1 MRRIRLTEG
10 QLHRIIRNAVNESLC
25 DKHDI
30 IKIGGSR
37 EKANFLI
44 EYPVDDYY
52 RYDTF
57 TALAEDAQSAL
68 ERVVA
73 YIEKKKWFGLFWDDY
88 VDEMDEEERDQM
100 EDGGEITLVDA
111 TEYGAKKLHWI
122 PMANMIIKEE

>member
-1 MRRIRLTEG
+1 MRRVRLTEG

-44 EYPVDDYY
+44 EYPVNDY
-52 RYDTF
+52 RSVAF
-57 TALAEDAQSAL
+57 TTQARDAQSAL
-68 ERVVA
+68 EQVVA
-73 YIEKKKWFGLFWDDY
+73 YIEKKKWFGLFDDDY

-100 EDGGEITLVDA
+100 EDWGEITWIDA
-111 TEYGAKKLHWI
+111 TEYGAKKTHWV
-122 PMANMIIKEE
+122 PMANMIIKEI

>member
-1 MRRIRLTEG
+1 MRRVRLTEG

-44 EYPVDDYY
+44 EYPVNDY
-52 RYDTF
+52 RSVAF
-57 TALAEDAQSAL
+57 TTLARDAQSAL
-68 ERVVA
+68 EQVVA
-73 YIEKKKWFGLFWDDY
+73 YIEKKKWFGLFDDDY

-100 EDGGEITLVDA
+100 EDWGRIEYIDA
-111 TEYGAKKLHWI
+111 SIYGAKKSHWI
-122 PMANMIIKEE
+122 DGDHLYIKNI

>member
-44 EYPVDDYY
+44 EYPVNDY
-52 RYDTF
+52 RSVAF
-57 TALAEDAQSAL
+57 TTLARDAQSAL
-68 ERVVA
+68 EQVVA
-73 YIEKKKWFGLFWDDY
+73 YIEKKKWFGLFDDDH

-100 EDGGEITLVDA
+100 EDWGEIMWIDA
-111 TEYGAKKLHWI
+111 TEYGAKKTHWV
-122 PMANMIIKEE
+122 PMANMIIKEI

>member
-1 MRRIRLTEG
+1 MRRVRLTEG

-44 EYPVDDYY
+44 EYPVNDY
-52 RYDTF
+52 RSVAF
-57 TALAEDAQSAL
+57 TTLARDAQSAL
-68 ERVVA
+68 EQVVA
-73 YIEKKKWFGLFWDDY
+73 YIEKKKWFGLFDDDH

-100 EDGGEITLVDA
+100 EDWGEIMWIDA
-111 TEYGAKKLHWI
+111 TEYGAKKTHWV
-122 PMANMIIKEE
+122 PMANMIIKEI

>member
-1 MRRIRLTEG
+1 MRRVRLTGG

-44 EYPVDDYY
+44 EYPVNDY
-52 RYDTF
+52 RSVAF
-57 TALAEDAQSAL
+57 TTLARDAQSAL
-68 ERVVA
+68 EQVVA
-73 YIEKKKWFGLFWDDY
+73 YIEKKKWFGLFDDDY

-100 EDGGEITLVDA
+100 EDWGEIMWIDA
-111 TEYGAKKLHWI
+111 TEYGAKKTHWV
-122 PMANMIIKEE
+122 PMANMIIKEI

>member
-44 EYPVDDYY
+44 EYPVDDY
-52 RYDTF
+52 RSVAF
-57 TALAEDAQSAL
+57 TTLAGDAQSAL
-68 ERVVA
+68 EQVVA
-73 YIEKKKWFGLFWDDY
+73 YIEKKKWFGLFDDDY

-100 EDGGEITLVDA
+100 EDWGEITWIDA
-111 TEYGAKKLHWI
+111 TEYGAKKTHWV
-122 PMANMIIKEE
+122 PTANIIIKEI

>member
-1 MRRIRLTEG
+1 MRRVRLTEG

-44 EYPVDDYY
+44 EYPVNDY
-52 RYDTF
+52 RSVAF
-57 TALAEDAQSAL
+57 TTQARDAQSAL
-68 ERVVA
+68 EKVVA
-73 YIEKKKWFGLFWDDY
+73 YIEKKKWFGLFDDDH

-100 EDGGEITLVDA
+100 EDWGEITWIDA
-111 TEYGAKKLHWI
+111 TEYGAKKTHWV
-122 PMANMIIKEE
+122 PMANMIIKEI

>member
-1 MRRIRLTEG
+1 MRRVRLTEG
-10 QLHRIIRNAVNESLC
+10 QLHRIIRNAVNESLG

-44 EYPVDDYY
+44 EYPVNDY
-52 RYDTF
+52 RSVAF
-57 TALAEDAQSAL
+57 TTLARDAQSAL
-68 ERVVA
+68 EQVVA
-73 YIEKKKWFGLFWDDY
+73 YIEKKKWFGLFDDDY

>member
-1 MRRIRLTEG
+1 MRRVRLTEG

-44 EYPVDDYY
+44 EYPVNDY
-52 RYDTF
+52 RSVAF
-57 TALAEDAQSAL
+57 TTQARDAQSAL
-68 ERVVA
+68 EQVVA
-73 YIEKKKWFGLFWDDY
+73 YIEKKKWFGLFDDDY

-100 EDGGEITLVDA
+100 EDWGEITLIDA
-111 TEYGAKKLHWI
+111 TEYGAKKMHWVPTATMTI
-122 PMANMIIKEE
+122 EEE

>member
-30 IKIGGSR
+30 RKIGGSR

-44 EYPVDDYY
+44 GYPVDDY
-52 RYDTF
+52 RKVFF
-57 TALAEDAQSAL
+57 TALAGDAQSAL

-73 YIEKKKWFGLFWDDY
+73 YIEKKKRFGLFVDDY

-100 EDGGEITLVDA
+100 EDWGEITLIDA
-111 TEYGAKKLHWI
+111 TEYGAKKMHWVPTATMTI
-122 PMANMIIKEE
+122 EEE

>member
-1 MRRIRLTEG
+1 MRRVRLTEG

-44 EYPVDDYY
+44 EYPVNDY
-52 RYDTF
+52 RSVAF
-57 TALAEDAQSAL
+57 TTLARDAQSAL
-68 ERVVA
+68 EQVVA
-73 YIEKKKWFGLFWDDY
+73 YIEKKKWFGLFDDDY

-100 EDGGEITLVDA
+100 EDWGEITWIDA
-111 TEYGAKKLHWI
+111 TEYGAKKTHWV
-122 PMANMIIKEE
+122 PMANIIIKEI

>member
-1 MRRIRLTEG
+1 MRRVRLTEG

-44 EYPVDDYY
+44 EYPVNDY
-52 RYDTF
+52 RSVAF
-57 TALAEDAQSAL
+57 TTQARDAQSAL
-68 ERVVA
+68 EQVVA
-73 YIEKKKWFGLFWDDY
+73 YIEKKKWFGLFDDDH

-100 EDGGEITLVDA
+100 EDWGEITWIDA
-111 TEYGAKKLHWI
+111 TEYGAKKTHWV
-122 PMANMIIKEE
+122 PMANMIIKEI

>member
-44 EYPVDDYY
+44 EYPVDDY
-52 RYDTF
+52 RSVTF
-57 TALAEDAQSAL
+57 TTLAGDAQSAL
-68 ERVVA
+68 EQVVA
-73 YIEKKKWFGLFWDDY
+73 YIEKKKWFGLFDDDY

-100 EDGGEITLVDA
+100 EDGGEITLIDA
-111 TEYGAKKLHWI
+111 TEYGAKKMHWVPLTMNI
-122 PMANMIIKEE
+122 EEI